1 MKTILITGGTGFIGK
16 NLIAK
21 LKENNSFQLLTPGRE
36 VSDEELRSQLK
47 RADYIFH
54 LAGVSRPQ
62 DPKEFYEG
70 NSELTEKIVA
80 ILREEKLST
89 PILYTSSIHAVLEN
103 DFGTSKKRAE
113 DTLLEYQKDTGAKVY
128 IVRLTN
134 TFGRWAKP
142 NAHSVV
148 ATFCYNIQRDL
159 EITISDRTK
168 EVALAY
174 IDDVVNAFIMLL
186 LDEKISDDMS
196 LSVEGLYSI
205 KKVYTKTL
213 GEISDL
219 LYSFK
224 QGHLPADS
232 VNDEF
237 AEKLFTTYQSYKP

>member
-21 LKENNSFQLLTPGRE
+21 LREDSSFELLTPGRE
-36 VSDEELRSQLK
+36 ATDEELRAQLK
-47 RADYIFH
+47 KADYIFH

-103 DFGTSKKRAE
+103 DFGASKRRAE
-113 DTLLEYQKDTGAKVY
+113 NTLIEYQKVTGAKVY

-148 ATFCYNIQRDL
+148 ATFCYKRAHN
-159 EITISDRTK
+159 E
-168 EVALAY
+168 
-174 IDDVVNAFIMLL
+174 
-186 LDEKISDDMS
+186 
-196 LSVEGLYSI
+196 SI
-205 KKVYTKTL
+205 
-213 GEISDL
+213 EISDPL
-219 LYSFK
+219 REITLAHVDDFISSCVDIINGSNPSYLSQDENGFYK
-224 QGHLPADS
+224 MNKTYTVTLQNLADYIELFRETGS
-232 VNDEF
+232 AEKYKGDEF
-237 AEKLFTTYQSYKP
+237 AERLLEVYLSYKE

>member
-21 LKENNSFQLLTPGRE
+21 LRENNSFQLLTPGRE
-36 VSDEELRSQLK
+36 TTDEELRAQLK
-47 RADYIFH
+47 KADYIFH

-62 DPKEFYEG
+62 DPKEFYKG

-103 DFGTSKKRAE
+103 DFGASKRAAE
-113 DTLLEYQKDTGAKVY
+113 QCLISYQNDTRANVH

-148 ATFCYNIQRDL
+148 ATFCH
-159 EITISDRTK
+159 
-168 EVALAY
+168 
-174 IDDVVNAFIMLL
+174 
-186 LDEKISDDMS
+186 KI
-196 LSVEGLYSI
+196 VHNEPI
-205 KKVYTKTL
+205 
-213 GEISDL
+213 EISDPRKEIVL
-219 LYSFK
+219 AHVDDFTSSCIDTALGINPSYFDQDNEGFYRMNKTYKVSLQNLADYIMYFK
-224 QGHLPADS
+224 DTES
-232 VNDEF
+232 VGIYKGNEF
-237 AEKLFTTYQSYKP
+237 AERLFEVYLSYKN